1 MIRVWYYQKNAHAF
15 YFSIAVYSYIFRRL
29 AGLSKAFVSREG
41 IQRDIEER
49 QRKIEGREKKFREE
63 GVVHFLLGDRLA
75 FDYKKLEAGAAAYFY
90 GAWKRKRRGTE
101 KRRRNLRMVGRK
113 ADWIQW
119 TILTCQVILTV
130 RRERRGEIYLLE
142 NIPPRTKNS
151 WERGGKREIGGKG
164 GGSSR
169 YNTLSKITFQSRSGQ
184 LESFL

>member
-1 MIRVWYYQKNAHAF
+1 MPMLFTSRSRYIATFSAGWLAF
-15 YFSIAVYSYIFRRL
+15 LKPSSQERE
-29 AGLSKAFVSREG
+29 SKEILKSV
-41 IQRDIEER
+41 
-49 QRKIEGREKKFREE
+49 REKSRGGKRSSGRRELFTSCSE
-63 GVVHFLLGDRLA
+63 TVSLSIT
-75 FDYKKLEAGAAAYFY
+75 KKVEAGAAAYFY

-151 WERGGKREIGGKG
+151 WGRGGKREIGGKG